1 MKDDSQKSRG
11 GESGRK
17 GRRYKRREGVRE
29 VVCKK
34 KEREIKRRGN
44 TKRGKNERKGSLD
57 RGKDARE
64 GKKELREKEGG
75 RKIARTGKE

>member
-1 MKDDSQKSRG
+1 M
-11 GESGRK
+11 
-17 GRRYKRREGVRE
+17 
-29 VVCKK
+29 CKK

-57 RGKDARE
+57 RGKGARE
-64 GKKELREKEGG
+64 GKIELREMREKEGG